1 MVRLAAGR
9 RIVVLLM
16 LLAILGGHTV
26 FTLAYATG
34 PIVLGSD
41 SRSSDADFVIGAHG
55 SKFYVLNQKTRKSDY
70 SSDATTVIQK
80 ALSTVASAGGKVFIT
95 AGTYPVTRIVVT
107 GTNVTLESEFA
118 VLIASDKGISTR
130 RFSSSIQKS
139 DGTQTL
145 EVLDSAPVVLVDR
158 ATDVRLRR
166 IVIDG
171 NPLSRAFHRDGI
183 LIWDSRLVLVEKCE
197 IRNVE
202 GSAIRTRSSGT
213 YDLANAQNSSL
224 KTTDV
229 VVKESSVRNTRTNVG
244 PPIVKG
250 FGYEIEFSDKV
261 TIESSVAENCAE
273 SMFRSHYS
281 RHVNFLNNIGSTILR
296 VTSGEVF
303 DLYRSDYVVVKGN
316 RMFDPKGLGIYIYE
330 YSTNLLVESN
340 EIRSLSPESA
350 QVRLEGIGKYRSAP
364 IENIIFRNNSISGTV
379 QLSNSYLR
387 NVRFEGNTLYSL
399 RAWPAEE
406 TPRVLE
412 GIYFVSNNFTARNVQ
427 AGIVSIPIAIIN
439 STFFNRVEVR
449 ESTTGIVVFE
459 GNEFTSDG
467 FAYSTGIYI
476 AGSVEYVKVTH
487 NYFHDVT
494 YQAVFVSVDVGL
506 SQNGLIEIVGN
517 RFKNNGFA
525 GPQDT
530 IVLKTSSV
538 IKIMITNNQF
548 ESTPGSFTMYL
559 SNADGTVA
567 DNVMDKPI
575 WWQPPSALA

>member
-1 MVRLAAGR
+1 
-9 RIVVLLM
+9 M

>member
-1 MVRLAAGR
+1 LVRLAAGR